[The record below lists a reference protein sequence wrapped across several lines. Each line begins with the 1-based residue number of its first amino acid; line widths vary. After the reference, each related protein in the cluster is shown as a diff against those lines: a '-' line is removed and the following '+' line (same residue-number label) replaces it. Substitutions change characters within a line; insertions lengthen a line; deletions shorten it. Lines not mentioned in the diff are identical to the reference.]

1 MKRNSTHLNLLHQ
14 FSQIKTRKSEQK
26 IEENL
31 KVKDSTIQNILAYS
45 KSVKCIKTDSLGMV
59 LTVNN

>member
-1 MKRNSTHLNLLHQ
+1 MKRNSTQLNLLHQ
-14 FSQIKTRKSEQK
+14 FSQIKIRKSEQK

-45 KSVKCIKTDSLGMV
+45 KSVKCIKTGSLGMV
-59 LTVNN
+59 LMVNN

>member
-1 MKRNSTHLNLLHQ
+1 MKRNSTQLNLPHQ
-14 FSQIKTRKSEQK
+14 FFQIKTSKSEQK

-31 KVKDSTIQNILAYS
+31 QVKDSTIQNILAYS

-59 LTVNN
+59 LMVNN

>member
-1 MKRNSTHLNLLHQ
+1 MKRNSTQLNLLHQ
-14 FSQIKTRKSEQK
+14 FSQIKTRKSEQN

-45 KSVKCIKTDSLGMV
+45 KSVKCIKTGSLGRV
-59 LTVNN
+59 LIVNN

>member
-1 MKRNSTHLNLLHQ
+1 MKRNSTQLNLLHQ
-14 FSQIKTRKSEQK
+14 FSQIKIRKSEKK

-45 KSVKCIKTDSLGMV
+45 KSVRSIKTDSLGMV
-59 LTVNN
+59 LVVNN

>member
-1 MKRNSTHLNLLHQ
+1 MKRNSTQLNLSRQ

-26 IEENL
+26 KEEIL

-45 KSVKCIKTDSLGMV
+45 KSVKCIKTDLLGMI
-59 LTVNN
+59 LIVNN

>member
-14 FSQIKTRKSEQK
+14 FSQIKTRKSEKK

-31 KVKDSTIQNILAYS
+31 KVKDSAIQNILAYS
-45 KSVKCIKTDSLGMV
+45 KSVRCIKTDSLGMV
-59 LTVNN
+59 LIVNN